1 MTIQGN
7 RYCFLISSE
16 FNTEKGFSEL
26 IVHNKEVSL
35 SAKQVLPLPR
45 NTMRLFEDRHNEES

>member
-35 SAKQVLPLPR
+35 SAKQVHPYPETR
-45 NTMRLFEDRHNEES
+45 

>member
-26 IVHNKEVSL
+26 IVHKKEVSL

-45 NTMRLFEDRHNEES
+45 NTMRLFEDRHNE